1 MSESLLK
8 NQLLQQ
14 NGAVPVEA
22 ELNVLRKLVENE
34 QRRARRLVRWTIG
47 VWAVWIVMLALMFA
61 FYILSYSP
69 NANGSSATTMPIHGH
84 QGAAGKEMVLAAIMV
99 AVVVGVLLLPV
110 AGIIVLILSVLAR
123 RSAGSMQIR
132 ASLASIDARLRM
144 LGGHQKS
151 PGI

>member
-1 MSESLLK
+1 
-8 NQLLQQ
+8 
-14 NGAVPVEA
+14 
-22 ELNVLRKLVENE
+22 
-34 QRRARRLVRWTIG
+34 
-47 VWAVWIVMLALMFA
+47 
-61 FYILSYSP
+61 
-69 NANGSSATTMPIHGH
+69 
-84 QGAAGKEMVLAAIMV
+84 MVLAAIMV